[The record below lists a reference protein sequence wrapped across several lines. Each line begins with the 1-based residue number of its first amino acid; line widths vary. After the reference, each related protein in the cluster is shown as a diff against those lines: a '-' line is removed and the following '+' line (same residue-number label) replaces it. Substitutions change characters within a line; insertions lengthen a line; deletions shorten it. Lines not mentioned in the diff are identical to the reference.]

1 MRRKYT
7 MKLSVAKLRQILQI
21 TPKVSLVD
29 ENIKILV
36 ENTKP
41 HSKGNYIYRYIIFI
55 NKGCC
60 FSFNSINYLLRR
72 NNDNR

>member
-1 MRRKYT
+1 

-36 ENTKP
+36 ENIKP
-41 HSKGNYIYRYIIFI
+41 HSKGTYIIFI
-55 NKGCC
+55 NK
-60 FSFNSINYLLRR
+60 R
-72 NNDNR
+72 

>member
-1 MRRKYT
+1 
-7 MKLSVAKLRQILQI
+7 MKFSVAKLRQILQI

-41 HSKGNYIYRYIIFI
+41 HSKGNYIGILF
-55 NKGCC
+55 
-60 FSFNSINYLLRR
+60 
-72 NNDNR
+72 